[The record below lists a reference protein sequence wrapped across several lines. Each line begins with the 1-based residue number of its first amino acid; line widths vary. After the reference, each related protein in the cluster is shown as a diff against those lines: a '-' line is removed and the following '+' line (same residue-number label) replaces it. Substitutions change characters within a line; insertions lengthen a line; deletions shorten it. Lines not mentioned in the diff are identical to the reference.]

1 MSGVKRNVQ
10 LENKGLEQV
19 TNEALCE
26 EGNAGDS
33 KRDNAEDSR
42 AAE

>member
-19 TNEALCE
+19 TNEDLRE
-26 EGNAGDS
+26 EGVG
-33 KRDNAEDSR
+33 RDANSDDK
-42 AAE
+42 

>member
-19 TNEALCE
+19 TNEDLKE
-26 EGNAGDS
+26 EGFGADRNTDD
-33 KRDNAEDSR
+33 K
-42 AAE
+42 